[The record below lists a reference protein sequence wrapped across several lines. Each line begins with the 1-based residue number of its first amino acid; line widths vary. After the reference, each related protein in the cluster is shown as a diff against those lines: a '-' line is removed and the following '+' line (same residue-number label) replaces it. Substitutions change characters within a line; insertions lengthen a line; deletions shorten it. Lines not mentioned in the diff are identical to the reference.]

1 MRKLLTILTGF
12 LPVIIFA
19 QELGTETA
27 SQATQSG
34 GSFFSQVVFSG
45 GFLGGL
51 IWLALFM
58 TSTITIALIA
68 YLVLALRKGNFGSK
82 KLITTV
88 QEHIADKNLN
98 DAYSH
103 CDGHNS
109 VIANV
114 LCGAFKNYHKG
125 EKVMMESAGESLG
138 KAGRAIQ
145 RQIGALQMC
154 GNIAPMLG
162 LLGTVTG
169 MVSAFMGLGTA
180 MGPEKASVL
189 AVSISQA
196 LYTTAAGLV
205 IAIPALA
212 ASTICTNLLEQR
224 LQESNEHAED
234 ILNTLMEK

>member
-1 MRKLLTILTGF
+1 MKKLLTILINF
-12 LPVIIFA
+12 LSVLVFA
-19 QELGTETA
+19 QETETVK
-27 SQATQSG
+27 QTVQSG
-34 GSFFSQVVFSG
+34 GSFFTEVVFGS

-58 TSTITIALIA
+58 TSTIAISLIV
-68 YLVLALRKGNFGSK
+68 YLILALRKSKFGSEQ
-82 KLITTV
+82 LLDNV
-88 QEHIADKNLN
+88 RNHIASSDLN
-98 DAYSH
+98 SAYSA
-103 CDGHNS
+103 CDRHNS
-109 VIANV
+109 VIAEV
-114 LCGAFKNYHKG
+114 LCGAFKNYHRG
-125 EKVMMESAGESLG
+125 EKVMVESAGDALG
-138 KAGRAIQ
+138 KSGRAIQ

-189 AVSISQA
+189 AISISQA

-212 ASTICTNLLEQR
+212 ASTICTNLLEKR
-224 LQESNEHAED
+224 LQESNEYAED
-234 ILNTLMEK
+234 ILSSVVAKFH

>member
-1 MRKLLTILTGF
+1 MTKPLTTLIGF
-12 LPVIIFA
+12 WPMIIFA
-19 QELGTETA
+19 QGTKATSGTA
-27 SQATQSG
+27 QPG
-34 GSFFSQVVFSG
+34 GSFFSEVVFG
-45 GFLGGL
+45 GGMLGGL

-58 TSTITIALIA
+58 TSTVAIALIV
-68 YLVLALRKGNFGSK
+68 YLVIALRKHNFANK
-82 KLITTV
+82 KLVITV
-88 QEHIADKNLN
+88 KNHIAQGDLN
-98 DAYSH
+98 SAYSI
-103 CDGHNS
+103 CDDHSS
-109 VIANV
+109 VIASV

-125 EKVMMESAGESLG
+125 ETVMVESAGESLG

-189 AVSISQA
+189 AISISQA

-212 ASTICTNLLEQR
+212 ASTLCTNLLEKR
-224 LQESNEHAED
+224 LQESNEHAEE
-234 ILNTLMEK
+234 ILDSIIEDR

>member
-1 MRKLLTILTGF
+1 MKKIVIILTGF
-12 LPVIIFA
+12 LPIFILA
-19 QELGTETA
+19 QELETETTIQTA
-27 SQATQSG
+27 QSG
-34 GSFFSQVVFSG
+34 GSFFSQVVFGG

-58 TSTITIALIA
+58 TSTITIALIV
-68 YLVLALRKGNFGSK
+68 YLILALRKAKFGNK
-82 KLITTV
+82 KLLTTV
-88 QEHIADKNLN
+88 QEHITDNNLD

-103 CDGHNS
+103 CDEDDS
-109 VIANV
+109 VIAKV

-125 EKVMMESAGESLG
+125 EKVMTEAAGESLG
-138 KAGRAIQ
+138 KAGRAVQ

-196 LYTTAAGLV
+196 LYTTAAGLGNTG
-205 IAIPALA
+205 
-212 ASTICTNLLEQR
+212 SNLHMQHGVKPTHCYIFL
-224 LQESNEHAED
+224 L
-234 ILNTLMEK
+234 